1 MQELVA
7 LIWQDKKD
15 VLLALLAGTLSGLT
29 AVALFAQS
37 GLLISKAALM
47 PPFYI
52 ILILTAFLKL
62 FGVTKSASKYA
73 ERFISHRVTFKF
85 ISIVRMKFFKKLLP
99 QAHVLNNYKS
109 GDLLTRITGDVE
121 QLQNFFLRVMYPPFI
136 ALFVFIVVILF
147 SLLFSPWISLI
158 LLIGIVL
165 TSVAVPYILFRRPYS
180 TSTSEKKEL
189 TILATE
195 YFYGYRDLILHH
207 QNEAKAEQ
215 LSVIYKAYGNSRK
228 KELNQEQTSYLWNQL
243 IALFTSFSVVFVGAY
258 LTSAGELE
266 GVYLSLI
273 VLISLT
279 VFESAVPLA
288 LVPIFARHTKNAV
301 VQLEEITSKNEED
314 GTLHL
319 KGVIKQIQLQDVS
332 YWYPAATRPALDHLY
347 LNIQAGQK
355 IAIIGPSGCGKTTLL
370 QLLMKEIKRTS
381 GDIRINTTDIDMIS
395 SQSMYA
401 YMSTMLQHNHF
412 FSGTIKSNLLM
423 ANNEASDEAL
433 QVVLEK
439 AQLNKKLEAP
449 VFEKGGNLSGGEKQ
463 RLAFARLLLKES
475 NLWIVDEPFTSLD
488 VQTEKLLYNTLHEEA
503 FNKTV
508 VMVTHSLARLDQF
521 DQICVMLQGKIAE
534 CGSHQQL
541 LAEKGLYY
549 KMLNQ

>member
-7 LIWQDKKD
+7 MIWQDKKD
-15 VLLALLAGTLSGLT
+15 VLLALLAGTISGLT
-29 AVALFAQS
+29 AVAIFAQS

-73 ERFISHRVTFKF
+73 ERYISHRVTFKF

-99 QAHVLNNYKS
+99 QAHVLNHYKS

-121 QLQNFFLRVMYPPFI
+121 QLQNFFLRVLYPPFI

-147 SLLFSPWISLI
+147 SLFFSPWISLL

-165 TSVAVPYILFRRPYS
+165 TSIVVPYILFRRPYS
-180 TSTSEKKEL
+180 TSTFEKKEL

-195 YFYGYRDLILHH
+195 YFYGYRDLVLHH
-207 QNEAKAEQ
+207 QNESKAEE
-215 LSVIYKAYGNSRK
+215 LSALYKTYGNSRR
-228 KELNQEQTSYLWNQL
+228 KELDQEQTSYLWNQL
-243 IALFTSFSVVFVGAY
+243 IALLTSFSVVFVGAY
-258 LTSAGELE
+258 LTSVGQLD
-266 GVYLSLI
+266 GVYLALI

-301 VQLEEITSKNEED
+301 DRLEGITSKNESD

-319 KGVIKQIQLQDVS
+319 KGVIQHIQLHDVS
-332 YWYPAATRPALDHLY
+332 YWYPAATRPALEQLS
-347 LNIQAGQK
+347 LNIQAGEK

-381 GDIRINTTDIDMIS
+381 GEIRVNTTDINAIS

-401 YMSTMLQHNHF
+401 HMSTMLQHNHF
-412 FSGTIKSNLLM
+412 FSGSIKSNLLM
-423 ANNEASDEAL
+423 ANEEASDEAL
-433 QVVLEK
+433 QKVLKK
-439 AQLNKKLEAP
+439 AQLNKNLEDP
-449 VFEKGGNLSGGEKQ
+449 IFEKGGNLSGGEKQ
-463 RLAFARLLLKES
+463 RLAFARLLLKDS
-475 NLWIVDEPFTSLD
+475 DLWIVDEPFTSLD
-488 VQTEKLLYNTLHEEA
+488 VQTEKILFNTLHKEA
-503 FNKTV
+503 ANKTV
-508 VMVTHSLARLDQF
+508 IMVTHSLANLDRF
-521 DQICVMLQGKIAE
+521 DRICVMLRGQIVE
-534 CGSHQQL
+534 CGTHQQL
-541 LAEKGLYY
+541 LAKKGLYCE
-549 KMLNQ
+549 MLNQ

>member
-1 MQELVA
+1 MESA
-7 LIWQDKKD
+7 H
-15 VLLALLAGTLSGLT
+15 
-29 AVALFAQS
+29 LF
-37 GLLISKAALM
+37 I
-47 PPFYI
+47 Y
-52 ILILTAFLKL
+52 KL
-62 FGVTKSASKYA
+62 FSCICRSLFNFS
-73 ERFISHRVTFKF
+73 RRV
-85 ISIVRMKFFKKLLP
+85 
-99 QAHVLNNYKS
+99 
-109 GDLLTRITGDVE
+109 G
-121 QLQNFFLRVMYPPFI
+121 
-136 ALFVFIVVILF
+136 
-147 SLLFSPWISLI
+147 
-158 LLIGIVL
+158 
-165 TSVAVPYILFRRPYS
+165 
-180 TSTSEKKEL
+180 
-189 TILATE
+189 
-195 YFYGYRDLILHH
+195 
-207 QNEAKAEQ
+207 
-215 LSVIYKAYGNSRK
+215 
-228 KELNQEQTSYLWNQL
+228 
-243 IALFTSFSVVFVGAY
+243 
-258 LTSAGELE
+258 

-521 DQICVMLQGKIAE
+521 DRICVMLQGKIAE

>member
-73 ERFISHRVTFKF
+73 ERFISHRITFKF

-165 TSVAVPYILFRRPYS
+165 TSIAVPYILFRRPYS

-243 IALFTSFSVVFVGAY
+243 ISLFTSFSVVFVGAY

-521 DQICVMLQGKIAE
+521 DRICVMLQGKIAE

>member
-165 TSVAVPYILFRRPYS
+165 TSIAVPYILFRRPYS

-508 VMVTHSLARLDQF
+508 VMVTHSLARLDRF
-521 DQICVMLQGKIAE
+521 DRICVMLQGKIAE